1 MPRFVLAPNHINT
14 SVQQQTHHSMLLTQF
29 MLITGTMV
37 VTQQLE
43 HLVLVSTPQFGT
55 CLDFKISLPLKTSMF
70 ILQTLIIGI
79 GLNQLINHT
88 HQTVTSIL
96 TLIVLIMI
104 MISHFLKFHPQQVV
118 VIYSN
123 WNHLVL
129 VKLTQTVQPP
139 INHF

>member
-1 MPRFVLAPNHINT
+1 
-14 SVQQQTHHSMLLTQF
+14 
-29 MLITGTMV
+29 
-37 VTQQLE
+37 
-43 HLVLVSTPQFGT
+43 
-55 CLDFKISLPLKTSMF
+55 MF

-79 GLNQLINHT
+79 GLNQLINHS